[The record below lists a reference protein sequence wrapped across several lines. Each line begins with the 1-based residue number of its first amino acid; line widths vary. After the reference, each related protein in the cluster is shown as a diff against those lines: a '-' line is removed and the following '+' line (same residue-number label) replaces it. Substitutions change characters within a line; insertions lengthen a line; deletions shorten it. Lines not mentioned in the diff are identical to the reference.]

1 MFTGE
6 TDWQEVVEAA
16 WEYSKVLDNL
26 TEETDCPM
34 LDFCRSLGHITA
46 KEAFDLMAPHPA
58 GGPWFLWCVTK
69 GWHLLDK
76 GLRKQ
81 VLKIVCDSM
90 PVVASIMYVQKDD
103 LDPEDYDDLWVF
115 FSEQMPLMK
124 QRIVEGKIKLKRKEA
139 T

>member
-1 MFTGE
+1 MYSQT
-6 TDWQEVVEAA
+6 TDFQIITKAA

-34 LDFCRSLGHITA
+34 LDYSRSLGNITT
-46 KEAFDLMAPHPA
+46 EEGFNLMANHPD

-69 GWHLLDK
+69 GWPMADE

-90 PVVASIMYVQKDD
+90 PVVASVMYTQNAD
-103 LDPEDYDDLWVF
+103 LDVQDYEDLWSS

-124 QRIVEGKIKLKRKEA
+124 KRILEGKIKLNRK
-139 T
+139 

>member
-1 MFTGE
+1 MFTE
-6 TDWQEVVEAA
+6 KTDWQEVVEAA

-26 TEETDCPM
+26 TEETECPM
-34 LDFCRSLGHITA
+34 LDYGRSLGNMSA
-46 KEAFDLMAPHPA
+46 KEGFDLMANHPD

-69 GWHLLDK
+69 GWHMIDT

-81 VLKIVCDSM
+81 VLKIVCTSM
-90 PVVASIMYVQKDD
+90 PVVASVMYVQNDD
-103 LDPEDYDDLWVF
+103 LDVKDYEDLWSS

-124 QRIVEGKIKLKRKEA
+124 QRILEGKTKLKRKKD